1 MSKRILIIL
10 LIVCII
16 LASIGWYRTYQKTI
30 AYEER
35 NASLLWSSL
44 ADLHGSLYSIS
55 EVLSKDEMISN
66 EVFEMWINK
75 DAEAIRRL
83 KSNIERIE
91 LIDYDIRS
99 LYSNKL
105 LGLELMLKEI
115 ADDNNVQRRFSQ
127 EGEAFKKTS
136 EWLGELLYGKQ
147 AIGVKGMFLNS
158 NHKMITDKLDELI
171 DEMETLAKQRE
182 EQNNEVLSDTWIQ
195 NPSKDPIEVVKSAI
209 ENQIDKDYTISA
221 KFIKAVIDDKET
233 QRKIDS
239 YKGSELAESRGWS
252 DMYLMDHFLIVK
264 AIYYVE
270 YDHEK
275 TFMNDG
281 NLEQYFYLTRD
292 IDTGVWLIIDNSS
305 SYRIQINTGNVYK
318 NEEYGFTL
326 KIPDKWEGKYKIQE
340 SEGENYSRVSF
351 LYTGYQYEDGN
362 FQEFFSIMIYDENF
376 FNESKSKNEELI
388 LAKDKGNI
396 FYYSAPLDSGI
407 DNEEAAEEFT
417 NLNINHVKTKELFS
431 ID

>member
-1 MSKRILIIL
+1 
-10 LIVCII
+10 
-16 LASIGWYRTYQKTI
+16 
-30 AYEER
+30 
-35 NASLLWSSL
+35 
-44 ADLHGSLYSIS
+44 
-55 EVLSKDEMISN
+55 
-66 EVFEMWINK
+66 
-75 DAEAIRRL
+75 
-83 KSNIERIE
+83 
-91 LIDYDIRS
+91 
-99 LYSNKL
+99 
-105 LGLELMLKEI
+105 
-115 ADDNNVQRRFSQ
+115 
-127 EGEAFKKTS
+127 
-136 EWLGELLYGKQ
+136 
-147 AIGVKGMFLNS
+147 
-158 NHKMITDKLDELI
+158 
-171 DEMETLAKQRE
+171 
-182 EQNNEVLSDTWIQ
+182 
-195 NPSKDPIEVVKSAI
+195 
-209 ENQIDKDYTISA
+209 
-221 KFIKAVIDDKET
+221 
-233 QRKIDS
+233 
-239 YKGSELAESRGWS
+239 
-252 DMYLMDHFLIVK
+252 MDHFLIVK

-326 KIPDKWEGKYKIQE
+326 KIPDKWGGKYKIQE